1 MEAYLSC
8 NKQVPKRLTSVCL
21 YFIVPILEAS
31 SVCVSVLQPLETP
44 PSFFLLD
51 YFLSGIEFRG
61 KGFHGVVL
69 APLRLNSIS
78 DTLIEAEEG
87 SPFIFL
93 PWQLY
98 FDIRAS
104 KHYHCHHII
113 YISKAISHSNG

>member
-1 MEAYLSC
+1 MQ
-8 NKQVPKRLTSVCL
+8 KG
-21 YFIVPILEAS
+21 EAS
-31 SVCVSVLQPLETP
+31 SVCVSVYQPLETP
-44 PSFFLLD
+44 LSFCLLD

-93 PWQLY
+93 PWQMY
-98 FDIRAS
+98 FDIRTS

>member
-1 MEAYLSC
+1 M
-8 NKQVPKRLTSVCL
+8 
-21 YFIVPILEAS
+21 YFIITIGVFRNDYRRSKGNTDRIEAS

>member
-1 MEAYLSC
+1 M
-8 NKQVPKRLTSVCL
+8 
-21 YFIVPILEAS
+21 FFEAS

-51 YFLSGIEFRG
+51 YFLSGIEFTG

-93 PWQLY
+93 PWQAGYTYMQEKNDVLMVAEKREVY
-98 FDIRAS
+98 GDMETKIV
-104 KHYHCHHII
+104 KD
-113 YISKAISHSNG
+113 